1 MTARLQKILIIPD
14 FQAKLMAA
22 GSKSNRRAVNGI
34 LLLDKPTGGTSNHAL
49 QRAKRMLNARKAG
62 HTGSLDPLASGMLPL
77 CFGEATK
84 VSAFLLD
91 ADKSYRVTARF
102 GQKTDSADADGA
114 VIETA
119 PVPALDETR
128 VREVLDSFLGESEQI
143 PPMYSALKVEGRRLY
158 ELARKGEQIE
168 RAARAI
174 VIHEISLVSLDN
186 ERMTCDVR
194 CSKGT
199 YIRSLVEDV
208 AAKLGTLAHVE
219 ALRRTVVGSF
229 KGAKMYTFEEL
240 ESLAEA
246 GRLDEAL
253 LPVDSALQDWPRV
266 NLDESGVERLF
277 QGQKVQSPDPT
288 MRGKLRAYGPEGNF
302 FGLVEAEIDGK
313 LVPQR
318 LFPGLRANT
327 SKFEAK

>member
-1 MTARLQKILIIPD
+1 MTARLQTILIIPD
-14 FQAKLMAA
+14 PQAKLMAA

-34 LLLDKPTGGTSNHAL
+34 LLLDKPIGGTSNHAL

-84 VSAFLLD
+84 VSGYLLD
-91 ADKSYRVTARF
+91 SDKSYRVTARL
-102 GQKTDSADADGA
+102 GQKTDSADADGE

-119 PVPALDETR
+119 PVPVLDETR

-143 PPMYSALKVEGRRLY
+143 PPMYSALKVNGRRLY

-174 VIHEISLVSLDN
+174 VIHEISLVSLED
-186 ERMTCDVR
+186 ERVTCDVR

-199 YIRSLVEDV
+199 YIRSLVEDM

-219 ALRRTVVGSF
+219 VLRRTAVGCF
-229 KGAKMYTFEEL
+229 KGAKMHTFDEL

-246 GRLDEAL
+246 GQLDDAL
-253 LPVDSALQDWPRV
+253 LPVDSALPDWPRV
-266 NLDESGVERLF
+266 NLDEGGVERLF
-277 QGQKVQSPDPT
+277 QGQKVPSPDPT
-288 MRGKLRAYGPEGNF
+288 IRGKLRAYGPEGDF
-302 FGLVEAEIDGK
+302 LGLVEAEVDGN

-318 LFPGLRANT
+318 LFPGLRTT
-327 SKFEAK
+327 SDQFEAK